1 MVAPKTNGMRG
12 NRQPDRQDR
21 TVPRVTA
28 LTDDDLALI
37 DRAAELVAAHGDD
50 ELHTVAAAA
59 RALDGRVVA
68 GATRTPRG

>member
-1 MVAPKTNGMRG
+1 MRG

-28 LTDDDLALI
+28 LTGGPC
-37 DRAAELVAAHGDD
+37 AELVAVGAAHGDD